1 MRISRHDLRCRYS
14 NSLVIDAGS
23 HFTLRACSQANENL
37 SLQQSFTLPTELL
50 HTSMFLQKMWD
61 MVDHTVNVWCY
72 VSFTISLQLST
83 KGCEKSYPSSNL
95 IKKQNINS
103 CIIQIQENR

>member
-1 MRISRHDLRCRYS
+1 MPSGGPRKNKFKQQLPQIFIRPPKRKY
-14 NSLVIDAGS
+14 
-23 HFTLRACSQANENL
+23 ENL
-37 SLQQSFTLPTELL
+37 SLQQSFTLPRELL

-83 KGCEKSYPSSNL
+83 KGCEKSYPSPL
-95 IKKQNINS
+95 
-103 CIIQIQENR
+103 